1 MYGGGKKPRKRKI
14 IKKQSKDNIIKNVRH
29 LFRLKKEND
38 VCKNITIR
46 DMKSLLEQEG
56 DCYKVRVGNFHRDS
70 FIEYESY
77 GDEIK
82 IY

>member
-1 MYGGGKKPRKRKI
+1 
-14 IKKQSKDNIIKNVRH
+14 
-29 LFRLKKEND
+29 
-38 VCKNITIR
+38 
-46 DMKSLLEQEG
+46 MKSLLEQEG